1 MHTEMTRLNELISR
15 KSELQAALANDNFN
29 LESRIG
35 NSLQSMCHC
44 DAKMTTEKVMPEP
57 ESMWSACDT
66 QLEAGSN
73 SENSISQLAVYMRSM
88 LISKAPM
95 TMLLNGNE
103 NTYMT
108 HNEDGCARERQY
120 QELYVSTLD

>member
-15 KSELQAALANDNFN
+15 NSELQAALANDNFN

-95 TMLLNGNE
+95 TMLLNGN
-103 NTYMT
+103 TYMT
-108 HNEDGCARERQY
+108 HNKMDVHENFKH
-120 QELYVSTLD
+120 QEPFSSTLD